1 MSTIAFIRNKRRDA
15 FTFIREDG
23 SMEELTFLEAV
34 KEFEAK
40 LEEKAIPLHDKHHE
54 QVAKAIEVFSEKE
67 EDAKAVTK
75 KVVTTQGPN
84 EKKALAYLDGFVH
97 IPEITDE
104 EANLIEKA
112 KRAISTGKFQQLQ
125 RDINKLQSA
134 TKKAPVKIVIMLEQL
149 MKIITSYP
157 LEHIELSS
165 NEVQSINHTKI
176 TKELMPEIIISESFS
191 I

>member
-1 MSTIAFIRNKRRDA
+1 M
-15 FTFIREDG
+15 
-23 SMEELTFLEAV
+23 
-34 KEFEAK
+34 
-40 LEEKAIPLHDKHHE
+40 
-54 QVAKAIEVFSEKE
+54 
-67 EDAKAVTK
+67 
-75 KVVTTQGPN
+75 
-84 EKKALAYLDGFVH
+84 AYLDGFVN

-149 MKIITSYP
+149 MKIINSYP